1 MLSNFAKK
9 NSYHLS
15 SPWHGKSEHMR
26 LTSPSIH
33 FTFQQADLSDVRLG
47 IFPDH
52 FNDPTNVIFNQISA
66 CFFFLFHSRLIH
78 LFALV
83 LRRLA
88 KDPVVTATC
97 KAALAAL
104 QARGATVVEVALPNL
119 QGLALAHA
127 MTIAAEFA

>member
-1 MLSNFAKK
+1 
-9 NSYHLS
+9 
-15 SPWHGKSEHMR
+15 
-26 LTSPSIH
+26 
-33 FTFQQADLSDVRLG
+33 LSDVRLG

-52 FNDPTNVIFNQISA
+52 FNDPTNVILHQTFVFVLFFFFVLSF
-66 CFFFLFHSRLIH
+66 CFFFVSFLFLSCHSRPIH
-78 LFALV
+78 PSALV
-83 LRRLA
+83 LYRLA